1 MTKLPQVKPKKIL
14 KLLLKLGLAIK
25 HKRGSHVFLVH
36 PDGRRTQVSIHNKPL
51 AKGTLRA
58 IIRQAKLD
66 KKQLKKLL

>member
-1 MTKLPQVKPKKIL
+1 MTKLPQVKPKKML
-14 KLLLKLGLAIK
+14 KLLLKLGFTIK
-25 HKRGSHVFLVH
+25 HKRGSHVFLAH
-36 PDGRRTQVSIHNKPL
+36 PDGQRTQVSIHNKPL